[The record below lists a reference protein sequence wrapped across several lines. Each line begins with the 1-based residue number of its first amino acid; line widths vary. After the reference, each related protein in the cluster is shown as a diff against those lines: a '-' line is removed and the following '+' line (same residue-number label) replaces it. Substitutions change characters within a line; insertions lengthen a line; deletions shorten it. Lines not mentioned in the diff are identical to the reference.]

1 MTMSNRSK
9 LRTMYVRRYYVF
21 CRHKAARDKYAIVL
35 RRATLWLRDY
45 VLGSGYARAM
55 VSEVYRNQRLVIEVK
70 SEELWCVLSDDH
82 CQLPRIGIILTSTH
96 CSTGM
101 LCVSS

>member
-1 MTMSNRSK
+1 
-9 LRTMYVRRYYVF
+9 MYVGIYYVF
-21 CRHKAARDKYAIVL
+21 YRHKTARDKYAIVL
-35 RRATLWLRDY
+35 RQATLWLGDY

-55 VSEVYRNQRLVIEVK
+55 VSEVNRNQRLVIEVK
-70 SEELWCVLSDDH
+70 SEELWCILSDGH
-82 CQLPRIGIILTSTH
+82 CQLPRIRIILTSTR